1 MTTRFRAPAALRR
14 IVASGALALLGTA
27 PALHAQGAALPETPA
42 GRRAAAL
49 LAEIREVREER
60 VSAFVRE
67 QMDPG
72 FQEDPPTRHL
82 AQFRRMSADFGSAP
96 VEAVRSVSPTRVEV
110 RLRGAGGG
118 PFMVELEVEP
128 APPHRISNLRV
139 AVGGGDGEPEPEP
152 RPTAPLTDQA
162 RMAVVDS
169 AAGLLARYYVTRDTA
184 EMIGARLRERVRSGA
199 YAGMT
204 DRAAFA
210 RALTDDIRAI
220 HPDQHLLVAAGPQV
234 QGPQRRAPQA
244 DSAAGRF
251 RFITDA
257 RVLDGNV
264 GYLKMSSFPGP
275 REAMDEMAAALRTLE
290 RTDAMIIDVRE
301 SRGGS
306 AGLANFLIS
315 HFTAPNLL
323 SLAVFDPAT
332 GDTTLRRTL
341 PEVPGPR
348 RLDVPLFVLIDKG
361 SRSAAEDVPFV
372 LRNLGRAT
380 LVGERTAGA
389 GRNNRFFPMGEGMS
403 ISISVTRVWDPCTGA
418 EWERTGIAPD
428 IAVPPADALEAALR
442 AARDPARR
450 PAATLPQ
457 AQCRRGGQ

>member
-1 MTTRFRAPAALRR
+1 MTIRFRAPAALRR
-14 IVASGALALLGTA
+14 ILACAALALLGTA
-27 PALHAQGAALPETPA
+27 PALHAQGATLPETPA

-49 LAEIREVREER
+49 LTEIREVREEGVR
-60 VSAFVRE
+60 AFVGA
-67 QMDPG
+67 QMAGELQQIPM
-72 FQEDPPTRHL
+72 ETHI
-82 AQFRRMSADFGSAP
+82 AQFRRMSADFGTAP
-96 VEAVRSVSPTRVEV
+96 VEGVRSVSPTQVEV
-110 RLRGAGGG
+110 RMRGARG
-118 PFMVELEVEP
+118 PVTIALEVEP
-128 APPHRISNLRV
+128 AAPHRITDLSV
-139 AVGGGDGEPEPEP
+139 QAGGGGRPEP
-152 RPTAPLTDQA
+152 RPTGPLSDQA
-162 RMAVVDS
+162 RTAVVDS
-169 AAGLLARYYVTRDTA
+169 AAALLARYYVTRDTA
-184 EMIGARLRERVRSGA
+184 EMIGARLRERARAGA

-204 DRAAFA
+204 DRVAFA
-210 RALTDDIRAI
+210 QALTADILAV
-220 HPDQHLLVAAGPQV
+220 HPDQHLRVTAGPGM
-234 QGPQRRAPQA
+234 QGPPRRAPQA
-244 DSAAGRF
+244 DSAAGRY

-306 AGLANFLIS
+306 AQLANFLIS

-323 SLAVFDPAT
+323 SLAVFDPAK

-341 PEVPGPR
+341 PEVAGPR
-348 RLDVPLFVLIDKG
+348 RLDVPLFVLVDKG

-389 GRNNRFFPMGEGMS
+389 GRNNRFYPLGEGMS

-428 IAVPPADALEAALR
+428 IAVAPADALNAALR

-457 AQCRRGGQ
+457 AQCRRAGH

>member
-1 MTTRFRAPAALRR
+1 MTIRFRAPAALRR
-14 IVASGALALLGTA
+14 ILACGALALLGAA

-60 VSAFVRE
+60 VRAFVGE
-67 QMDPG
+67 QMGGELQQIPMA
-72 FQEDPPTRHL
+72 THL
-82 AQFRRMSADFGSAP
+82 AQFRRMSADFGTAP

-110 RLRGAGGG
+110 RVRGAGGPLTIG
-118 PFMVELEVEP
+118 LEVEP
-128 APPHRISNLRV
+128 APPHRITDLLV
-139 AVGGGDGEPEPEP
+139 QPGGGEPAP
-152 RPTAPLTDQA
+152 RPTGPLSDQA

-184 EMIGARLRERVRSGA
+184 EMIGASLRERARSGA

-210 RALTDDIRAI
+210 QALTADILAV
-220 HPDQHLLVAAGPQV
+220 HPDQHLRVTAGPGM
-234 QGPQRRAPQA
+234 QGPPRRAPQA
-244 DSAAGRF
+244 DSAAGRY

-306 AGLANFLIS
+306 AQLANFLIS

-341 PEVPGPR
+341 PDVAGPR
-348 RLDVPLFVLIDKG
+348 RLDVPLFVLVDKG

-389 GRNNRFFPMGEGMS
+389 GRNNRFFPLGEGMS

-418 EWERTGIAPD
+418 EWERTGIVPD
-428 IAVPPADALEAALR
+428 IAVAPADALDAALR

-457 AQCRRGGQ
+457 AQCRRAGQ

>member
-1 MTTRFRAPAALRR
+1 MKTRFRAPAALRR
-14 IVASGALALLGTA
+14 ILACGALVLLGTT

-49 LAEIREVREER
+49 LAEIREVREDR
-60 VSAFVRE
+60 VRAFVGE
-67 QMDPG
+67 QMMGELQQIPI
-72 FQEDPPTRHL
+72 ERHL
-82 AQFRRMSADFGSAP
+82 AQFRRMSADFGTAG

-110 RLRGAGGG
+110 RVRGVGG
-118 PFMVELEVEP
+118 PLMLSLEVEP
-128 APPHRISNLRV
+128 TAPHRISDLRV
-139 AVGGGDGEPEPEP
+139 QAAGDGAPEP
-152 RPTAPLTDQA
+152 RPTGPLTDQA

-169 AAGLLARYYVTRDTA
+169 AAGLLARFYVTRDTA
-184 EMIGARLRERVRSGA
+184 EIIGARLRERARSGA

-210 RALTDDIRAI
+210 TALTADILAA
-220 HPDQHLLVAAGPQV
+220 HPDQHLRVVPGPAM

-275 REAMDEMAAALRTLE
+275 SEAMDEMAAALRTLE

-306 AGLANFLIS
+306 AQLANFLIS
-315 HFTAPNLL
+315 HFTAPDLL
-323 SLAVFDPAT
+323 SLAVFDPAS

-341 PEVPGPR
+341 PEVAGPR

-389 GRNNRFFPMGEGMS
+389 GRNNRFFPLGEGMS

-428 IAVPPADALEAALR
+428 IAVAPADALNAALR

-450 PAATLPQ
+450 PAASLPQ
-457 AQCRRGGQ
+457 AQCRRG